1 MLLEQ
6 AFHKNSII
14 KENYSSDNQYISF
27 GDKIR
32 RNNSFDE
39 DNIYFIGS
47 NVKKDQLSFSLNDNR
62 RYFLENNKNRSNNI
76 ESSQNLFIEPE
87 AIKIF
92 KTTIPISSSINE
104 KIKVSTKKE
113 GTTLEPSNKKEIK
126 RKRKIKVINQKIL
139 KKKKKI
145 HSGSDDDNVLRKIQV
160 NYLSFLIN
168 FSNDLIKALTDE
180 KVPFFKQL
188 DYKQKKIVNH
198 KYIEALKNK
207 TIGEIL
213 KIDITPKI
221 KNSEKSANKYIYH
234 YVLKAIPEIDK
245 FFKMNYLSF
254 FKEYYDNTNDIFKFN
269 GKIIP
274 LSEKTKEKTFNYFK
288 NNYHSII
295 EKIKYVCINYY
306 FNHYKRIKKPKFK
319 IQLCNK
325 PNHLKK

>member
-1 MLLEQ
+1 MQLEQ

-32 RNNSFDE
+32 TNNSLDE
-39 DNIYFIGS
+39 DNIYLIGS

-104 KIKVSTKKE
+104 KIIASTKKE
-113 GTTLEPSNKKEIK
+113 ELESSNKKEIK

-139 KKKKKI
+139 KKKRKKI
-145 HSGSDDDNVLRKIQV
+145 HLGSDDDNVLRKIQV
-160 NYLSFLIN
+160 NYLSFIIN
-168 FSNDLIKALTDE
+168 FSNDLIKALTEE

-188 DYKQKKIVNH
+188 DYKIKKIVKH
-198 KYIEALKNK
+198 KYVEDLKNK

-234 YVLKAIPEIDK
+234 CVLKAIPEIDK

-254 FKEYYDNTNDIFKFN
+254 FKEYYYNTNDIFKFN

-295 EKIKYVCINYY
+295 EEIKYVCINYY
-306 FNHYKRIKKPKFK
+306 FNPYKRIKKPKFK
-319 IQLCNK
+319 TQLINQII
-325 PNHLKK
+325 

>member
-1 MLLEQ
+1 MQLEQ

-27 GDKIR
+27 GHKIST
-32 RNNSFDE
+32 NNSFDE
-39 DNIYFIGS
+39 DNIYLIGS

-104 KIKVSTKKE
+104 KIIASTKKE
-113 GTTLEPSNKKEIK
+113 ELESSNKKEIK

-139 KKKKKI
+139 KKKRKKI
-145 HSGSDDDNVLRKIQV
+145 HLGSDDDNVLRKIQV
-160 NYLSFLIN
+160 NYLSFIIN

-188 DYKQKKIVNH
+188 DYKKKKIVKH
-198 KYIEALKNK
+198 KYVEDLKNK

-234 YVLKAIPEIDK
+234 CVLKAIPEIDK

-306 FNHYKRIKKPKFK
+306 FNNHKRIKKPKFK
-319 IQLCNK
+319 TQLINQII
-325 PNHLKK
+325 